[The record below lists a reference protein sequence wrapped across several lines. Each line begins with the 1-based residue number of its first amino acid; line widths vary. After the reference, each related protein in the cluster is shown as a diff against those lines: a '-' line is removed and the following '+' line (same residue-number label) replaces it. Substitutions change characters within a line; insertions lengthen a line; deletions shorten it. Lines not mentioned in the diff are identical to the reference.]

1 MRLTIVCLFAAVL
14 HGQSPIQFHG
24 LLQGRF
30 TDQPGTSDR
39 LEIRRARLL
48 VQGDPISKLSYRFHV
63 DVAKGPYIIDASL
76 AWKFSRALTVSA
88 GQMKIPF
95 SAESLLPDVLN
106 QPVSRSRAVLGLSPG
121 RDTGVQGRDTGA
133 QISGDFHR
141 GNGAILEYAAGVF
154 RGQTLVSSPKVHHN
168 AVAGRLVAHP
178 VHGLSVGADWYGSFS
193 SPPNQRKRRD
203 EVEGEYLRGSFTV
216 RAEQI
221 WARDGSLHRNGGYL
235 LGAWKASRH
244 LELLTRADWLT
255 KDTHKPNTTSVA
267 YIAGANY
274 FLWNHVKAGWNVGA
288 QVDPAPSGISSVMVA
303 QLALY
308 F

>member
-1 MRLTIVCLFAAVL
+1 MRLTIVCFIAAAL
-14 HGQSPIQFHG
+14 HAQGPIQVHG

-39 LEIRRARLL
+39 LEIRRVRL
-48 VQGDPISKLSYRFHV
+48 VVAGDPVSKLSYRFQA
-63 DVAKGPYIIDASL
+63 DLAKRPYVIDASL
-76 AWKFSRALTVSA
+76 AWKFSRVLTVSA

-95 SAESLLPDVLN
+95 SAESLMNDVLN

-133 QISGDFHR
+133 QISGGLHG
-141 GNGAILEYAAGVF
+141 GNGPIVEYAAGVF
-154 RGQTLVSSPKVHHN
+154 RGQTLVYSPMVHHN
-168 AVAGRLVAHP
+168 AAAGRVVAHP
-178 VHGLSVGADWYGSFS
+178 VHGLSVAADWYGSFS
-193 SPPNQRKRRD
+193 APPNQRKRR
-203 EVEGEYLRGSFTV
+203 EELEGEYVRGRMTV

-235 LGAWKASRH
+235 LGAWKTGRNF
-244 LELLTRADWLT
+244 ELLTRADWLT
-255 KDTHKPNTTSVA
+255 RDTHKPNATSVA

-274 FLWNHVKAGWNVGA
+274 FLWNHVKTGWNIGA
-288 QVDPAPSGISSVMVA
+288 QVDPGPSGISSVMLA
-303 QLALY
+303 QIALY